1 MNRWQNFCDAG
12 PCSSFPDS
20 LLVLAEQADFFFHL
34 LYHSFSCTLNSNVFE
49 YLLYQ
54 ISSPIIST
62 CKFITSSTII
72 NFLTKY
78 ISFQVQVL

>member
-1 MNRWQNFCDAG
+1 MNGWQNFSDAG
-12 PCSSFPDS
+12 PRSSFPDS
-20 LLVLAEQADFFFHL
+20 LLVLAEQSDFFHL
-34 LYHSFSCTLNSNVFE
+34 LYHSFSCTLNSNVFQ
-49 YLLYQ
+49 YFLYQ